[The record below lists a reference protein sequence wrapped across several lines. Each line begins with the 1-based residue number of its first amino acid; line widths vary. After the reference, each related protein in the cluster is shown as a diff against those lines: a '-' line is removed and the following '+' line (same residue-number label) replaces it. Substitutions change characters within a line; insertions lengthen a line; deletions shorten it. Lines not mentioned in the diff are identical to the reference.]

1 MKQFAAWN
9 LKYKTFFDVILTQ
22 KPSKNHKSYL
32 SFHLSTS
39 VPSYHLSSPHLSL
52 SPFSFSCPF
61 CSWNILFLLCTNKF
75 AVALCLIPFQACSCF
90 GNRRKNPHN
99 KSNKNPFCEE
109 ELKTAGLKEDC
120 TWDALFWLSTQLKS
134 ETHYHNL
141 KQPTANT
148 RQMVGNNPCI
158 INK

>member
-1 MKQFAAWN
+1 MLVIIAKHLWHTPDTRAKQISPWK
-9 LKYKTFFDVILTQ
+9 LKPAI
-22 KPSKNHKSYL
+22 
-32 SFHLSTS
+32 
-39 VPSYHLSSPHLSL
+39 L
-52 SPFSFSCPF
+52 SPFFFSKHPSLSIYLF
-61 CSWNILFLLCTNKF
+61 CAFSLSLFLFLFFVPRTFCFFYELTSLMWPYVSF
-75 AVALCLIPFQACSCF
+75 PSRLAAVLATEE
-90 GNRRKNPHN
+90 KNPHN
-99 KSNKNPFCEE
+99 KSNKSSFYEE

>member
-1 MKQFAAWN
+1 MLYATWN
-9 LKYKTFFDVILTQ
+9 RKHFFLTRRQ
-22 KPSKNHKSYL
+22 SKKSIRALYPFSWPLFFCPFLL
-32 SFHLSTS
+32 SLF
-39 VPSYHLSSPHLSL
+39 SSSL
-52 SPFSFSCPF
+52 SPLSSPF
-61 CSWNILFLLCTNKF
+61 CSWNILFLLRANKF
-75 AVALCLIPFQACSCF
+75 DVALCLIPFQACSCF

-99 KSNKNPFCEE
+99 KSNKSPFCEE

-120 TWDALFWLSTQLKS
+120 TWDALFWLSTRLKS

>member
-1 MKQFAAWN
+1 MWSWYEKATKKSLELF
-9 LKYKTFFDVILTQ
+9 ILSLTHF
-22 KPSKNHKSYL
+22 S
-32 SFHLSTS
+32 S
-39 VPSYHLSSPHLSL
+39 VPSYHLFSPHLSL
-52 SPFSFSCPF
+52 SLPLSFSSPF
-61 CSWNILFLLCTNKF
+61 CSWNIPFLLWANKF

-99 KSNKNPFCEE
+99 KSNKSPFCEE

-120 TWDALFWLSTQLKS
+120 TWDALFWLSTRLKS